1 MNSALT
7 VADFRLVLGI
17 VSLMGANLVFV
28 IFRMLLPSGHKPG
41 TRNLPLLSV
50 RVSGLSVLVI
60 R

>member
-1 MNSALT
+1 M

-17 VSLMGANLVFV
+17 VIIIGANLVLV

-41 TRNLPLLSV
+41 TWNLPLLSV
-50 RVSGLSVLVI
+50 WVSIFGALAS